1 MLGLDLGR
9 PLGGQAK
16 GCAPAHAC
24 ATPAHAGRVV
34 SSLANPTPSAPE
46 AAGRCSDSVSFLPS
60 HPRAVHSAKNILED
74 ISNMFDDLADQLDAM
89 LD

>member
-1 MLGLDLGR
+1 MELGR
-9 PLGGQAK
+9 PWRGQAK
-16 GCAPAHAC
+16 GCVRAHAC
-24 ATPAHAGRVV
+24 ATPGHTGRVV

-46 AAGRCSDSVSFLPS
+46 AIERCSDSVPFLPS